1 MKISLFRLTG
11 KGQATVHFLTSS
23 GEDIAGG
30 ICFIQRDVVY
40 FRHTAYSP
48 AYSAYSPGILI
59 QAEILQE
66 LFRETYREL
75 DLEGMR
81 EDGASPR
88 LKTEWATGRRETVH
102 LTAYRVRSRLLPLVI
117 AKRLKRI
124 FMKRSEEAGQGRDD
138 SVK

>member
-1 MKISLFRLTG
+1 MVS
-11 KGQATVHFLTSS
+11 
-23 GEDIAGG
+23 
-30 ICFIQRDVVY
+30 

-66 LFRETYREL
+66 LFRGTYREL
-75 DLEGMR
+75 NLEGMR
-81 EDGASPR
+81 EDGTSPR

-102 LTAYRVRSRLLPLVI
+102 LIAYRVPSRLLPLVI

-124 FMKRSEEAGQGRDD
+124 LMKDSGEARQGRVD
-138 SVK
+138 